1 MHPAK
6 VQLRG
11 FDSEEISE
19 ILKLAGSAESI
30 KSKDGVDLFFENVDN
45 ARLFI
50 SKLRKRFKI
59 TSRMSTESLGFKSR
73 ARYLFVYSVRKLK

>member
-11 FDSEEISE
+11 FDSEEISA
-19 ILKLAGSAESI
+19 ILKLSEKAKVI
-30 KSKDGVDLFFENVDN
+30 RSKDGIDLFFENVED

-50 SKLRKRFKI
+50 SKLKRKFKI
-59 TSRMSTESLGFKSR
+59 KSRMSTESLGFNSK
-73 ARYLFVYSVRKLK
+73 ARYLFVYSVKKVK

>member
-11 FDSEEISE
+11 FDVEEISL
-19 ILKLAGSAESI
+19 ILKLAEKAEVVH
-30 KSKDGVDLFFENVDN
+30 SKDGLDLFFDNVDD

-50 SKLRKRFKI
+50 SKMKKKFKI
-59 TSRMSTESLGFKSR
+59 KSRMSTESLGFDSR
-73 ARYLFVYSVRKLK
+73 ARYLFVYSVKKVK

>member
-11 FDSEEISE
+11 FHSEEISE
-19 ILKLAGSAESI
+19 ILKFVEKAEVVQSR
-30 KSKDGVDLFFENVDN
+30 DGIDLFFENVDN

-50 SKLRKRFKI
+50 SKLKKRFRVESK
-59 TSRMSTESLGFKSR
+59 MSTESLGFKSR

>member
-11 FDSEEISE
+11 FDEKEVEGMLKAVDAEIV
-19 ILKLAGSAESI
+19 KV
-30 KSKDGVDLFFENVDN
+30 KDGIDLYFADVND

-50 SKLRKRFKI
+50 SKLKRLFSLKVK
-59 TSRMSTESLGFKSR
+59 MSTENLGFKAR
-73 ARYLFVYSVRKLK
+73 GRYLFVYSVRRER